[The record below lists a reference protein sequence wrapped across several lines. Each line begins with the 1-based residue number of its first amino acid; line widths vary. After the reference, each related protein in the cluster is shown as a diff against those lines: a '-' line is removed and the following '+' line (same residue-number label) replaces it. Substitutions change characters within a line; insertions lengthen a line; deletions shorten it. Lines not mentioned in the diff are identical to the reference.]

1 MYVTKIYSRKFVLPA
16 LLLFFILFLLPSFM
30 GFYYSL
36 TNWNSMSE
44 EIKFIGLTHYKDI
57 FSDSSSFMFI
67 KNTLLFAVFS
77 TVFKV
82 LLGFLLALILNDGI
96 RTKSALRT
104 IYFLPIIISN
114 LIVGLMFQQVFH
126 PSNGILNKFL
136 ESVGLSF
143 MAQAWLEDPKWVMW
157 ASTSVE
163 IWKAAGFCMVIFL
176 AGLQAV
182 PKDILEAC
190 DVDGGNYW
198 RKLTK
203 VVVPFIMP
211 SILINTLLSLISGI
225 KVFDVI
231 FALTNGGPGRASEVI
246 NITIFNEFSMGNYGY
261 STALGVIMF
270 LALAVLSIGII
281 MIFTRK
287 DADA

>member
-16 LLLFFILFLLPSFM
+16 LLLFFVLFLLPSFM

-36 TNWNSMSE
+36 TNWNSMSD
-44 EIKFIGLTHYKDI
+44 EIKFIGLQNFKDL
-57 FSDSSSFMFI
+57 FMDSGSFMFI

-77 TVFKV
+77 SLFKV
-82 LLGFLLALILNDGI
+82 LLGFGLALMLNEGI
-96 RTKSALRT
+96 RTKNALRT

-126 PSNGILNKFL
+126 PTNGILNQFL
-136 ESVGLSF
+136 NTIGLGS

-157 ASTSVE
+157 ATTSVE

-182 PKDILEAC
+182 PKEILEAC

-198 RKLTK
+198 SKLTRI
-203 VVVPFIMP
+203 VVPFIMP
-211 SILINTLLSLISGI
+211 SILINTLLSLISGF

-231 FALTNGGPGRASEVI
+231 FALTNGGPGRASEVV
-246 NITIFNEFSMGNYGY
+246 NITIFNQFSMGNYGY
-261 STALGVIMF
+261 STALGAVMF
-270 LALAVLSIGII
+270 IALAILSIGII
-281 MIFTRK
+281 AIFTRK
-287 DADA
+287 ESEG